1 MVDVK
6 SSSQRTSDSRPT
18 LSSQQ
23 ILSAAVARA
32 DHGGLTAVSMRG
44 LARELGVT
52 PMALYWHFADKN
64 ALVDAMVE
72 LVVEEA
78 HFVDAP
84 GGTWQERYRGVLTT
98 LVEVLHAHPWV
109 GRLVIERLVL
119 LPNYLTALEILLDA
133 LRQAGLT
140 PQEGAVLVQQSVQT
154 VASLVEYEPHPAPDE
169 DCRDEQKLG
178 DLPGD
183 QYPNVRAA
191 AAALSTPSDP
201 RQYYRLGIDTIIG
214 GIVSIADR

>member
-1 MVDVK
+1 MVGVK
-6 SSSQRTSDSRPT
+6 SNSQRTSDTRPT
-18 LSSQQ
+18 LSSRR
-23 ILSAAVARA
+23 ILTAAVSRA
-32 DHGGLTAVSMRG
+32 DHGGLAGVSMRG

-52 PMALYWHFADKN
+52 PMALYWHFADKD

-78 HFVDAP
+78 HFGDVP

-98 LVEVLHAHPWV
+98 LVEVLQAHPWV

-119 LPNYLTALEILLDA
+119 LPNYLGALEILLDA
-133 LRQAGLT
+133 LRQAGLP

-154 VASLVEYEPHPAPDE
+154 VASLVEFEPAATPDD
-169 DCRDEQKLG
+169 DCREEQKLT
-178 DLPGD
+178 DLPAD

-191 AAALSTPSDP
+191 AVPLGTPGDP
-201 RQYYRLGIDTIIG
+201 QEYYRLGLDTIIG
-214 GIVSIADR
+214 GIVAIADR